1 MEQRIPMNSTA
12 PGAVAPSRTHPAIIV
27 AAIAV
32 TVLAAVGVAALTG
45 YLPMAK
51 SISTPVNIASPAQ
64 QQGTVPGD
72 SLLPQ
77 IAGGPATSAGASP
90 APMQAEPAK
99 IAPPKAAAAPAPKP
113 APAKPVVAKAPPA
126 PAAPPASYAQS
137 GPSTPN
143 YSDPS
148 PRTVVAATAPTPVP
162 PPAPRICGNC
172 GTVSEITPIEKRGEG
187 SGAGAILGGVVGG
200 VLGHQVGSGRGRDAA
215 TVAGALGGAYVGNQ
229 VEKNKNAI
237 VSWEVRVRLE
247 DGTNQ
252 VMRYPTEPAFR
263 VGDRVK
269 VEDGRLLARN

>member
-1 MEQRIPMNSTA
+1 MNAS

-32 TVLAAVGVAALTG
+32 TVFAAVGAAALMG
-45 YLPMAK
+45 YLPIAK
-51 SISTPVNIASPAQ
+51 SFSNPMNVASPAQ

-72 SLLPQ
+72 SLMQ
-77 IAGGPATSAGASP
+77 TAP
-90 APMQAEPAK
+90 APIAQPEPAR
-99 IAPPKAAAAPAPKP
+99 IEPPKAAEPVPPKP
-113 APAKPVVAKAPPA
+113 AVAPMPVPAPRPVAAKAPVVRAQPA
-126 PAAPPASYAQS
+126 PAAPPMARATT

-143 YSDPS
+143 YSDPA
-148 PRTVVAATAPTPVP
+148 PRAVVAASTPAPVAP
-162 PPAPRICGNC
+162 PPAPRICRNC
-172 GTVSEITPIEKRGEG
+172 GTVSEITPIEKQGEG
-187 SGAGAILGGVVGG
+187 SGVGAVLGGVVGG

-215 TVAGALGGAYVGNQ
+215 TVAGALGGALVGNQ
-229 VEKNKNAI
+229 VEKNKNTI

-252 VMRYPTEPAFR
+252 VMRYTTQPAFR